1 MAVKFGE
8 QVIKAHVK
16 VATSPATQLSTP
28 EQLAVRQPKILV
40 IGCGGTGGWVIP
52 HLARLIKS
60 LGVGSLTIADGD
72 KVEPKNLTRQNFVAS
87 DVGEF
92 KSIALAKRYS
102 AAFGIPIRA
111 ISGMLEDV
119 RGLQRQQPQVI
130 CGCVDQHNARRMIA
144 EYMAQAYETA
154 WIDCGNETVA
164 GQVVLGYTGPTYR
177 AGMRASG
184 PIPVALPTISQ
195 MLDLPVAAE
204 KRASCAEMVNVTEQ
218 VSQVN
223 VFAANLAANFCRL
236 ILEDVKRVN
245 LRQPVEGIEFSAVF
259 FNCGNGGF
267 ATKYNTVENLAVA
280 KKPLTPWRR

>member
-111 ISGMLEDV
+111 ISGMLED
-119 RGLQRQQPQVI
+119 
-130 CGCVDQHNARRMIA
+130 
-144 EYMAQAYETA
+144 
-154 WIDCGNETVA
+154 
-164 GQVVLGYTGPTYR
+164 
-177 AGMRASG
+177 
-184 PIPVALPTISQ
+184 
-195 MLDLPVAAE
+195 
-204 KRASCAEMVNVTEQ
+204 
-218 VSQVN
+218 
-223 VFAANLAANFCRL
+223 
-236 ILEDVKRVN
+236 
-245 LRQPVEGIEFSAVF
+245 
-259 FNCGNGGF
+259 
-267 ATKYNTVENLAVA
+267 
-280 KKPLTPWRR
+280 